1 MTEKLNVT
9 NVFNRAEEVT
19 TSASNKNLEYNS
31 SEPRKEQYHAVLG
44 ANVVDIE
51 KLKQL
56 AWNGVPAST

>member
-31 SEPRKEQYHAVLG
+31 SEPRKEQYHVALG
-44 ANVVDIE
+44 ANVVDI
-51 KLKQL
+51 
-56 AWNGVPAST
+56 